1 MATELYPAGSP
12 DVLYIVDISSY
23 MLRAFHALVP
33 LSSPSGEP
41 THAVLGTVNML
52 ELLVRERR
60 PQLFAIAMDSGRDT
74 FRRDIFAEYKA
85 HRPASPPELSSQIA
99 RCEAIVR
106 AFCSASYK
114 LSGVEADDLI
124 ATLVKQARERGIR
137 VVIVAADKDLMQL
150 VGDDVVLWDTMR
162 NRVIGTREVEERF
175 GVSVSQLGDLLA
187 LMGDTSDNIPGVP
200 HVGPKTAKDLLVE
213 FGSLDGIYAN
223 LDTLKKKGLRENLA
237 AHKDDAF
244 LSRRLVE
251 LKNDCSIEFDLER
264 LRWTGRNVP
273 ALRALYTELGFTRQL
288 TQLDAEEKTSSA
300 AFVTGAAGASPSA
313 SAPASRV
320 AAAPAASPGE
330 YTTLTDAGELG
341 RLVEAAARRGR
352 VALAAAIEP
361 ATAMRGALVGLGIAV
376 EPGHGVYVPFAHR
389 YVGMPLQLPVAQAL
403 ATLAPVLTDPNVKKL
418 GLDLKQLG
426 VLLARHGAS
435 LEGFSFDAGIAS
447 YLLDPEAR
455 HDREA
460 LSERELGIR
469 QKSVEELTS
478 RGRGKK
484 VGFDQLECAEA
495 ATFVGASADIAL
507 RLAEHLTPRLA
518 DAGLERLFESV
529 EMPLARMLVEL
540 ELAGV
545 RVDTSVLR
553 ALGDDAEREI
563 VRLERE
569 AHRAAGHEF
578 NVNSPRQ
585 LETILFDELGMKP
598 LKRTKTSRST
608 DAETLEALAEQ
619 HELPRI
625 VLDIRSI
632 SKLKGTYID
641 ALPTLVH
648 PSTGRIHTT
657 WEQTVAATGRLSS
670 TDPNLQNIPIRTE
683 LGRKIRAAFVPP
695 PGHVLVSADY
705 SQIELRVLAH
715 LSGDPVLVEGFK
727 TAEDVHQRTA
737 MEIFD
742 LTADKVEREHRT
754 RAKAVNFGIIYGQG
768 ESGLAKV
775 LGIPREEA
783 ARFIAAYYQRYQGV
797 RRFMNETLERA
808 RAGESV
814 RSLLGRRRLLPAI
827 RSGNRAERLAAERIA
842 MNMPIQGSAADIL
855 KLAMLALRTPVTPG
869 ARMILSVHDELVFEV
884 PEAEADEAKVAIQ
897 NAMQTAY
904 ELAVPLTVD
913 VGSGPDWNAAH

>member
-1 MATELYPAGSP
+1 MPSELFPPGSP

-23 MLRAFHALVP
+23 VLRAYHALVP
-33 LSSPSGEP
+33 LSSSSGEP

-60 PQLFAIAMDSGRDT
+60 PELLAIAMDSGRDT
-74 FRRDIFAEYKA
+74 FRREIYGEYKA
-85 HRPASPPELSSQIA
+85 HRPPSPPDLSSQLS

-106 AFCSASYK
+106 AYCAAAYK
-114 LSGVEADDLI
+114 VARVEADDII
-124 ATLVKQARERGIR
+124 ATLVKQARESGIR

-150 VGDDVVLWDTMR
+150 VGDDVLLWDTMR
-162 NRVIGTREVEERF
+162 NRVVGAPEVQERF

-213 FGSLDGIYAN
+213 FGTLEGIYAN
-223 LDTLKKKGLRENLA
+223 LETIKKKALKENLA

-251 LKNDCSIEFDLER
+251 LKSDCDVSFDPAR
-264 LRWTGRNVP
+264 LRWTGRDT
-273 ALRALYTELGFTRQL
+273 ATLRTIYTELGFTKQL
-288 TQLDAEEKTSSA
+288 TQLDALEKTE
-300 AFVTGAAGASPSA
+300 
-313 SAPASRV
+313 APAPAVEVARP
-320 AAAPAASPGE
+320 AAALATAGE
-330 YTTLTDAGELG
+330 YRTLTDQGELRRLAESAARTG
-341 RLVEAAARRGR
+341 RL
-352 VALAAAIEP
+352 ALAAAFEP
-361 ATAMRGALVGLGIAV
+361 DSAMRGAIIGLGFAT
-376 EPGHGVYVPFAHR
+376 EPGRGVYVPFAHR
-389 YVGMPLQLPVAQAL
+389 YVGMPAQLPQGEAL
-403 ATLAPVLTDPNVKKL
+403 EILAPVLSDPKVKKV
-418 GLDLKQLG
+418 GLDLKRLG
-426 VLLARHGAS
+426 VLLARQRTS
-435 LEGFSFDAGIAS
+435 VEGFWFDAGIAS
-447 YLLDPEAR
+447 YLLDPENR

-469 QKSVEELTS
+469 QKSALDLTG

-484 VGFDQLECAEA
+484 VGLDQIECGEA
-495 ATFVGASADIAL
+495 AAFVGASADIAL
-507 RLAEHLTPRLA
+507 RLAEHLGSRLA
-518 DAGLERLFESV
+518 DAGLDRVFETV

-545 RVDTSVLR
+545 LVDTTVLR

-563 VRLERE
+563 ARLERE

-608 DAETLEALAEQ
+608 DADTLEALGEE

-648 PSTGRIHTT
+648 PATGRIHTS

-670 TDPNLQNIPIRTE
+670 ADPNLQNIPIRTE

-695 PGHVLVSADY
+695 PGHTLVSADY

-715 LSGDPVLVEGFK
+715 LSADPVLVDGFRK
-727 TAEDVHQRTA
+727 AEDVHQRTA
-737 MEIFD
+737 MEIFG
-742 LTADKVEREHRT
+742 LTPDKVEREHRT

-775 LGIPREEA
+775 LGIPRTEA
-783 ARFIAAYYQRYQGV
+783 ASFIAAYYQRYQGV
-797 RRFMNETLERA
+797 RRFMNETLEHA

-814 RSLLGRRRLLPAI
+814 RSILGRRRLVPAI
-827 RSGNRAERLAAERIA
+827 RSANRAERLAAERIA

-884 PEAEADEAKVAIQ
+884 PDAEVEEAKAKIREAMQ
-897 NAMQTAY
+897 NAYA
-904 ELAVPLTVD
+904 LDVPLTVD
-913 VGSGPDWNAAH
+913 AGSGRDWNAAH

>member
-23 MLRAFHALVP
+23 VLRAYHALVP

-60 PQLFAIAMDSGRDT
+60 PELLAIAMDAGRDT
-74 FRRDIFAEYKA
+74 FRRAIFPGYKA
-85 HRPASPPELSSQIA
+85 HRPPSPPDLSSQLVRA
-99 RCEAIVR
+99 ETIVR
-106 AFCSASYK
+106 AFCAATYK
-114 LSGVEADDLI
+114 ESGVEADDLI
-124 ATLVKQARERGIR
+124 ATLVVRARERGIR

-162 NRVIGTREVEERF
+162 NRVIGPREVEERF
-175 GVSVSQLGDLLA
+175 GVPVSKLGDLLA

-200 HVGPKTAKDLLVE
+200 HVGPKTAKELLVE
-213 FGSLDGIYAN
+213 FGSLEGIYAN
-223 LDTLKKKGLRENLA
+223 LDAIKKKAVRETLA
-237 AHKDDAF
+237 AHRDDAF

-251 LKNDCSIEFDLER
+251 LKSDCALELDLER
-264 LRWTGRNVP
+264 LRWTGRDV
-273 ALRALYTELGFTRQL
+273 ATLRSLYTELGFTRQL
-288 TQLDAEEKTSSA
+288 AQLDVEQKPA
-300 AFVTGAAGASPSA
+300 GAATTQPAAEPSA
-313 SAPASRV
+313 STPRATPAL
-320 AAAPAASPGE
+320 AAPGE
-330 YTTLTDAGELG
+330 YVTVTDPAELRRFLESVARAG
-341 RLVEAAARRGR
+341 RLGLSAA
-352 VALAAAIEP
+352 LEP
-361 ATAMRGALVGLGIAV
+361 DNSMRGALVGIGLSA
-376 EPGHGVYVPFAHR
+376 EPGSGVYVPLAHR
-389 YVGMPLQLPVAQAL
+389 YVGMPRQIPRAEAL
-403 ATLAPVLTDPNVKKL
+403 EILAPVLGDANVKKA
-418 GLDLKQLG
+418 GLDLKRLG
-426 VLLARHGAS
+426 VLFAREGLN
-435 LEGFSFDAGIAS
+435 LEGFSFDAGLAS

-460 LSERELGIR
+460 LAERELGLS
-469 QKSVEELTS
+469 QKSLDELTG

-484 VGFDQLECAEA
+484 VGFDQLECGEA
-495 ATFVGASADIAL
+495 ASFTGASADIAL
-507 RLAEHLTPRLA
+507 RLADHLVSRLS
-518 DAGLERLFESV
+518 DAGLDGLFERV
-529 EMPLARMLVEL
+529 EVPLARMLTDL

-545 RVDTSVLR
+545 LVDTSVLR
-553 ALGDDAEREI
+553 VLGDDAEREI
-563 VRLERE
+563 ARLERE

-619 HELPRI
+619 HALPRI

-632 SKLKGTYID
+632 TKLKGTYID
-641 ALPTLVH
+641 ALPALVH
-648 PSTGRIHTT
+648 PSTGRIHTS

-670 TDPNLQNIPIRTE
+670 ADPNLQNIPIRTE
-683 LGRKIRAAFVPP
+683 LGRKIRAAFVAP

-715 LSGDPVLVEGFK
+715 LSGDPVLVDSFDK
-727 TAEDVHQRTA
+727 AEDVHRRTA
-737 MEIFD
+737 MEIFA
-742 LTADKVEREHRT
+742 LGPNEVEREHRT

-775 LGIPREEA
+775 LGIPRAEA
-783 ARFIAAYYQRYQGV
+783 ARFIAAYYQRYEGV
-797 RRFMNETLERA
+797 RRFMNETLDRA
-808 RAGESV
+808 RDGESV
-814 RSLLGRRRLLPAI
+814 RSLLGRRRLVPAI
-827 RSGNRAERLAAERIA
+827 KSGNRAERLAAERIA

-855 KLAMLALRTPVTPG
+855 KLAMLALKTPVTPG

-884 PEAEADEAKVAIQ
+884 PEAEADEAKAKIQ
-897 NAMQTAY
+897 SAMQSAY

-913 VGSGPDWNAAH
+913 VGVGRDWNAAH